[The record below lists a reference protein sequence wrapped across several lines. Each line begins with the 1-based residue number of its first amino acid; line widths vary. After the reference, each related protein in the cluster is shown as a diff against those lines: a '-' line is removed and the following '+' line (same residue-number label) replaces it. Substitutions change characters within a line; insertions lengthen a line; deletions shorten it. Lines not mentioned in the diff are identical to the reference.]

1 MKPTTNF
8 CRAIGLCGILAVG
21 IFYPLLTDAQP
32 AKDPKAPPAKLSPA
46 DAAKTFKVADDA
58 EIITPSKQHAGLK
71 DLKVGEPVEVTY
83 EQHEPV
89 CLAHRLD
96 EVSAIKHQKAA

>member
-1 MKPTTNF
+1 MKTTEQMSHMGGTIAELDPQGRKVTINS
-8 CRAIGLCGILAVG
+8 LILN
-21 IFYPLLTDAQP
+21 
-32 AKDPKAPPAKLSPA
+32 
-46 DAAKTFKVADDA
+46 KTFRVADDA
-58 EIITPSKQHAGLK
+58 EIITPSKKHAALK

-96 EVSAIKHQKAA
+96 EVSAIKHQKSA

>member
-1 MKPTTNF
+1 MKTTEQMSHMGGTI
-8 CRAIGLCGILAVG
+8 ASV
-21 IFYPLLTDAQP
+21 
-32 AKDPKAPPAKLSPA
+32 DPKERSLTIESLVIN
-46 DAAKTFKVADDA
+46 KTFKVADDA
-58 EIITPSKQHAGLK
+58 EIITPSKKKAGLK

-83 EQHEPV
+83 EQHEPI